1 MNQIDSLVTAAR
13 RPKRR
18 KSPRPGPKS
27 ATFPELVPHVE
38 PAVAAIVQPTVYG
51 PYADGGKW
59 RLVVTDRDQRRAIK
73 TDSYE
78 SAIALRDSLLDQ
90 IKRRSSR
97 TFREAVAD
105 YRQNLASRGVLTVGD
120 TIGKLLRF
128 LPLDEVLSA
137 IDNRRA
143 ESMYLA
149 ETQRRKEDGQLI
161 AVDSHH
167 SMLRT
172 TKTFYKWLVATRQIK
187 VSPFAEVRYVG
198 RPKRGKTQLRI
209 DEARKLVAVA
219 LEHASNRKVAPAAIL
234 MQIFLGL
241 RPTESVVR
249 AVRDLDD
256 EGRMLWVPFGKTSN
270 AKRRLQVPETLR
282 QVLLLHA
289 EGKSADDPLLGPLH
303 EPEHNRDLI
312 YYNLRKLCQEA
323 GVPCVCPHSLR
334 GLNATLALEAGA
346 TPHSVAAALGHSSFA
361 TTARHY
367 ADSNAV
373 ANLSLR
379 KVADLLGAGHQH
391 SDLEQLA
398 RLLHENLSQSDLCAL
413 RERLSV

>member
-1 MNQIDSLVTAAR
+1 
-13 RPKRR
+13 
-18 KSPRPGPKS
+18 
-27 ATFPELVPHVE
+27 
-38 PAVAAIVQPTVYG
+38 
-51 PYADGGKW
+51 
-59 RLVVTDRDQRRAIK
+59 
-73 TDSYE
+73 
-78 SAIALRDSLLDQ
+78 
-90 IKRRSSR
+90 
-97 TFREAVAD
+97 
-105 YRQNLASRGVLTVGD
+105 
-120 TIGKLLRF
+120 
-128 LPLDEVLSA
+128 
-137 IDNRRA
+137 
-143 ESMYLA
+143 MYLA

-172 TKTFYKWLVATRQIK
+172 TKTFYKWLVATQQIK

-323 GVPCVCPHSLR
+323 WRTLRLSAQPTWIKRHTCPGSWSYPAQCRCRAWSLLFCHHS
-334 GLNATLALEAGA
+334 
-346 TPHSVAAALGHSSFA
+346 P
-361 TTARHY
+361 
-367 ADSNAV
+367 
-373 ANLSLR
+373 
-379 KVADLLGAGHQH
+379 
-391 SDLEQLA
+391 
-398 RLLHENLSQSDLCAL
+398 AL
-413 RERLSV
+413 R